1 MKTKSIY
8 EVEFD
13 ESTTLDDIRDLV
25 EECMSQGDYNIA
37 WHYEMCYDALNE
49 QRHWW

>member
-1 MKTKSIY
+1 MIMTNIY
-8 EVEFD
+8 QVEFN
-13 ESTTLDDIRDLV
+13 ENTTLNDIRELV
-25 EECMSQGDYNIA
+25 DECLKQGDYSIA